1 MPATNAGE
9 QTAEEIASEEADHS
23 EPAGYGEVAF
33 GGEGAEAEGREDKKV
48 GDEGDASSNEDVDGG
63 FDDGAKA
70 GLHF

>member
-9 QTAEEIASEEADHS
+9 QAAEEIASEEADYS
-23 EPAGYGEVAF
+23 EPAGYSEVAF
-33 GGEGAEAEGREDKKV
+33 GGKGAETEGREDKKV
-48 GDEGDASSNEDVDGG
+48 GDEGDASSDKDVDSG